1 MDNWKESINGNKID
15 TDYFIDCLVREIMSG
30 KGRGEIIS
38 GIEKECDTI
47 MKPYTESLNQ
57 WEEKLKYLEN
67 VPEDEIHREYDKRIV
82 HRMKSYEETLK
93 ENRKTIR
100 DSKNLLERIS
110 GKEVSKDFRDV
121 FSHILDEL
129 QTLTRKN
136 EYITEQ
142 RDRLAGGKLEY
153 DETYE
158 WFKDAKFNETKL
170 RINRLKKDISDYER
184 IKEDKIRFINKVF
197 DELNL

>member
-38 GIEKECDTI
+38 GIEKEYDYMTR
-47 MKPYTESLNQ
+47 PYVEALNQ

-67 VPEDEIHREYDKRIV
+67 IQEDEIHREYDKWIAR
-82 HRMKSYEETLK
+82 RMKSYEETLK
-93 ENRKTIR
+93 ENRKTMR

-158 WFKDAKFNETKL
+158 WFKDAKFNEVNH
-170 RINRLKKDISDYER
+170 RVDRLKKDISDYGR
-184 IKEDKIRFINKVF
+184 IKDDKIRLINKIF
-197 DELNL
+197 DELKL